1 MAFSTVGTKR
11 NRCLDFFLSHCPV
24 PKTVHPD
31 LAQSAVSICRGWV
44 KFDSLLRR
52 AFRNLP
58 IFIRSSPQTDVGV
71 SQSDIGWSKLGI
83 SDDRFLEILS
93 GFAASC
99 ISAAVFLLV
108 GVIAALHVRLQDI
121 GIHPLRPCSLRL
133 VRGR

>member
-71 SQSDIGWSKLGI
+71 SQSDIGWSKTGDQRRSLLGNTLGLFCQLHFRR
-83 SDDRFLEILS
+83 RFPPCRRNSCPSCTPPGHWDSPASALQL
-93 GFAASC
+93 AARSR
-99 ISAAVFLLV
+99 A
-108 GVIAALHVRLQDI
+108 
-121 GIHPLRPCSLRL
+121 
-133 VRGR
+133 